1 MAFIEVTGLSK
12 SFGDHVVLRDVSF
25 EIQRGQ
31 TVAVIGASGGG
42 KSTMLRCL
50 IGLETADAGTLSI
63 DGQAFCTDG
72 VYLPEKQR
80 VQVLGKMG
88 MVFQSFNLFPHLS
101 VLDNLICAPLYVRGE
116 NRKSA
121 VERAMAQLDNV
132 GLSDKRD
139 AYPSQLSG
147 GQKQRV
153 AIARALMMQPEVLL
167 FDEPTSAL
175 DPELTAEVMQV
186 IRKLAEQ
193 KMTMVVVTHE
203 MSFAQRVANTVFFM
217 DDAQILHRGSP
228 DAIFG
233 GNLSPRLARFLA
245 EVQQ

>member
-72 VYLPEKQR
+72 VYLAEKQR

-147 GQKQRV
+147 GQQQRV
-153 AIARALMMQPEVLL
+153 A
-167 FDEPTSAL
+167 
-175 DPELTAEVMQV
+175 
-186 IRKLAEQ
+186 LA
-193 KMTMVVVTHE
+193 
-203 MSFAQRVANTVFFM
+203 
-217 DDAQILHRGSP
+217 
-228 DAIFG
+228 
-233 GNLSPRLARFLA
+233 
-245 EVQQ
+245 

>member
-80 VQVLGKMG
+80 VQALGKMG

>member
-1 MAFIEVTGLSK
+1 
-12 SFGDHVVLRDVSF
+12 
-25 EIQRGQ
+25 
-31 TVAVIGASGGG
+31 
-42 KSTMLRCL
+42 
-50 IGLETADAGTLSI
+50 
-63 DGQAFCTDG
+63 
-72 VYLPEKQR
+72 
-80 VQVLGKMG
+80 
-88 MVFQSFNLFPHLS
+88 
-101 VLDNLICAPLYVRGE
+101 
-116 NRKSA
+116 
-121 VERAMAQLDNV
+121 
-132 GLSDKRD
+132 
-139 AYPSQLSG
+139 
-147 GQKQRV
+147 
-153 AIARALMMQPEVLL
+153 MMQPEVLL

>member
-101 VLDNLICAPLYVRGE
+101 VLDNLICAPLYVRRE